1 MKNPRCLLLSLLV
14 ALWPFL
20 APAHTDDTN
29 SLLPVFTAALNQ
41 VAALIEPPTNQPP
54 RTFTTTLKIL
64 KADGLPKELAGS
76 QWALALQAP
85 DHLRV
90 AGAWDGQQWAACRD
104 GQEVW
109 INAATKKFGLL
120 GSPDIPPFASAPD
133 HKETS
138 PLDSLKLPL
147 SREQL
152 FLLPLLTD
160 LQPLPAE
167 NVGGTPCRVFTVKA
181 KPEVV
186 SALKLPRGTLQLWV
200 RETDSFPLRL
210 AYHESATT
218 ELQVELQQPQFSAPW
233 PEEQWKLSPSGG
245 EHIESV
251 ARSHLTRFFEVSLA
265 MLGEKL
271 PPLGP
276 ASGERRVLAREG
288 AGRLEMVDGTRVLF
302 LKGTPEEMGRQHGKL
317 MQKQI
322 RDLVNHIL
330 YGVGVG
336 SSFDKGR
343 WFFGE
348 IESAQKRLAPF
359 MDQRYS
365 REMDALADGGGLRRE
380 EVRLANLFP
389 ELFHCSGFA
398 LFGNATEDGR
408 LYHGRV
414 LDYLRGLGLEQNAV
428 VMVFQPERGNA
439 WVNVGYAGFI
449 GSVTAMNEKRLAIG
463 EMGGRG
469 QGNWDGKPMA
479 ELVREVMEKA
489 DTLDQAIEIMRQGPR
504 TCHYYYVVSDAK
516 SGRAVGIAAT
526 PETFEIVLPGE
537 SHPLLPHGIP
547 DTVLMS
553 AGDRYEEL
561 VRRVLAGY
569 GNFNAERARA
579 LMQRPVCM
587 TSNIHCALFAPDTL
601 DFWVANADSEH
612 PAAHARYTH
621 YNLAQLLQPEPAP

>member
-1 MKNPRCLLLSLLV
+1 MKNPRCLLLWLLV
-14 ALWPFL
+14 GLSPFRAL
-20 APAHTDDTN
+20 AQTSDTN
-29 SLLPVFTAALNQ
+29 PLSPVFTAALNQ
-41 VAALIEPPTNQPP
+41 VAALVEPATNEPP

-64 KADGLPKELAGS
+64 KADGLPKELSGS
-76 QWALALQAP
+76 QLALAIQAP
-85 DHLRV
+85 DHVRV
-90 AGAWDGQQWAACRD
+90 AGALDDQQWVVCRD

-109 INAATKKFGLL
+109 INAVTKKFGLL
-120 GSPDIPPFASAPD
+120 GSPDIRPFANAPD
-133 HKETS
+133 GKETS
-138 PLDSLKLPL
+138 PLETLKLPL
-147 SREQL
+147 AREQL
-152 FLLPLLTD
+152 LLLPLLTD
-160 LQPLPAE
+160 LESLPAD

-181 KPEVV
+181 KPAAIA
-186 SALKLPRGTLQLWV
+186 ALKLPRGTLQLWV

-210 AYHESATT
+210 AYREGATS
-218 ELQVELQQPQFSAPW
+218 LQVELLQPQFSAPW
-233 PEEQWKLSPSGG
+233 PEEQWKLSTSGG
-245 EHIESV
+245 EHLESV
-251 ARSHLTRFFEVSLA
+251 ARSHLTRFLEVSLA
-265 MLGEKL
+265 MLGEKA
-271 PPLGP
+271 PALGP
-276 ASGERRVLAREG
+276 ASGEHRVLAREG
-288 AGRLEMVDGTRVLF
+288 GGRLEMRDGTRVLF
-302 LKGTPEEMGRQHGKL
+302 LKGIPEEMGRQHGKL
-317 MQKQI
+317 MQPQI

-336 SSFDKGR
+336 SSFEKGR
-343 WFFGE
+343 WFVGE

-359 MDQRYS
+359 MDQRYC
-365 REMDALADGGGLRRE
+365 REMDALADGSGLARE
-380 EVRLANLFP
+380 EVRLANFFP

-398 LFGNATEDGR
+398 LFGKATEDGR
-408 LYHGRV
+408 LYHGRI

-449 GSVTAMNEKRLAIG
+449 GSVTAMNEKHLAIG
-463 EMGGRG
+463 EMGGGG

>member
-1 MKNPRCLLLSLLV
+1 MKNSCRLLALLLV
-14 ALWPFL
+14 ALRPVL
-20 APAHTDDTN
+20 AQAQTNHTN
-29 SLLPVFTAALNQ
+29 SLVSVFTAALSNLT
-41 VAALIEPPTNQPP
+41 ALVEPNANQPLQ
-54 RTFTTTLKIL
+54 TFTTTLNIQQ
-64 KADGLPKELAGS
+64 ADGLPKELTDS
-76 QWALALQAP
+76 RWDLAFQAP
-85 DHLRV
+85 GHVRV
-90 AGAWDGQQWAACRD
+90 AGVIDHQQWVACRD

-109 INAATKKFGLL
+109 INAVTKKFGLL
-120 GSPDIPPFASAPD
+120 GSPEIPAFASAPD
-133 HKETS
+133 TKDNS
-138 PLDSLKLPL
+138 VLDPLKLPL
-147 SREQL
+147 AREQL
-152 FLLPLLTD
+152 LLLPLLTD
-160 LQPLPAE
+160 LEPLPSD
-167 NVGGTPCRVFTVKA
+167 NVGGAPCQVFKVRA
-181 KPEVV
+181 KPEAVA
-186 SALKLPRGTLQLWV
+186 ALKLPRGTIQLWV

-210 AYHESATT
+210 AYHEGAIGL
-218 ELQVELQQPQFSAPW
+218 EVELLQPQFANPW
-233 PEEQWKLSPSGG
+233 PEQKWKLSPSDG

-251 ARSHLTRFFEVSLA
+251 ARSHLTRFLEVSLA

-288 AGRLEMVDGTRVLF
+288 AGRLEMVDGTRLLY

-317 MQKQI
+317 MRPQI
-322 RDLVNHIL
+322 RDLVNHIV

-336 SSFDKGR
+336 SSFEKGR
-343 WFFGE
+343 WFIGE

-359 MDQRYS
+359 MDARYF
-365 REMDALADGGGLRRE
+365 REMNALADGSGLPRE
-380 EVRLANLFP
+380 EVRLANFFP

-398 LFGNATEDGR
+398 LFGEATEGGR

-449 GSVTAMNEKRLAIG
+449 GSVTAMNEKHLAIG
-463 EMGGRG
+463 EMGGGG

-489 DTLDQAIEIMRQGPR
+489 DTLDEAIEIMRKGPR
-504 TCHYYYVVSDAK
+504 TCQYYYVISDAK
-516 SGRAVGIAAT
+516 SHRAVGIAAT
-526 PETFEIVLPGE
+526 PETFDIVLPGQN
-537 SHPLLPHGIP
+537 HPLLPHGIP

-561 VRRVLAGY
+561 VRRVQAGY
-569 GNFNAERARA
+569 GKFDAEKARA

-612 PAAHARYTH
+612 PAAHTRYTH
-621 YNLAQLLQPEPAP
+621 YNLAQMLQPEAPL